1 MYNEKGEK
9 VGREGGRH
17 LPLVSDRDYRFL
29 FACFNFAIVFS
40 SSTCTVLPFP
50 LKTAKLI
57 DDFFNSGR
65 AREPGLSS
73 PILNQFAQ
81 MGKAQRKERKIRE
94 I

>member
-1 MYNEKGEK
+1 MNTMRNSVVEK
-9 VGREGGRH
+9 VVDIGQRA
-17 LPLVSDRDYRFL
+17 LVSDRDYRGFILASSFL
-29 FACFNFAIVFS
+29 HIF
-40 SSTCTVLPFP
+40 PFP

-57 DDFFNSGR
+57 NDFFNSGR

-81 MGKAQRKERKIRE
+81 MGKAQRKDRKIRE